1 MQGSRVLHPLYTCI
15 ARMDWKSNS
24 SKNEKPMWH
33 PGNFSNFCISHC
45 TISRFAMLLRW
56 TFMRRPPPPSVPSWG
71 REKKRKEI
79 PLYICPVTI
88 GQLLHSS
95 HRGIVLSLNAP
106 LSISLY
112 RMQNFKMQQQLHCAC
127 LSTVSRLARVLACK
141 DSVSFFFKK
150 SSEVSGEQTKWIQF
164 QIVKRNGPC
173 AAQTIDGQEGI
184 HAMSRNSSENR
195 SSKEK

>member
-1 MQGSRVLHPLYTCI
+1 MQGSIRDQGVLHPLYTCI

-33 PGNFSNFCISHC
+33 PGNFSNFCSSYC
-45 TISRFAMLLRW
+45 TISRIATLLRIEMDIYEGP
-56 TFMRRPPPPSVPSWG
+56 TTSICPLLLRKR

-141 DSVSFFFKK
+141 DSVSFFFLKK
-150 SSEVSGEQTKWIQF
+150 L
-164 QIVKRNGPC
+164 
-173 AAQTIDGQEGI
+173 
-184 HAMSRNSSENR
+184 R
-195 SSKEK
+195 S

>member
-95 HRGIVLSLNAP
+95 HRGYSFVLKCSPSLSLSTGCRILRCSSNCIVRASAP
-106 LSISLY
+106 S
-112 RMQNFKMQQQLHCAC
+112 HGWHAC
-127 LSTVSRLARVLACK
+127 LLAKIR
-141 DSVSFFFKK
+141 SVFF
-150 SSEVSGEQTKWIQF
+150 
-164 QIVKRNGPC
+164 
-173 AAQTIDGQEGI
+173 
-184 HAMSRNSSENR
+184 
-195 SSKEK
+195 